1 MATFVVPAVSA
12 SDKLHSATESRAT
25 FDTTEAAPYH
35 PDVKIFRL
43 APGLAVV
50 ATLLATGA
58 TASAKKRP
66 GLEPYAGSYTG
77 QATSTTATG
86 SLAGSAT
93 LTFTGKKSG
102 LRGTFLYT
110 GILNQAGLAQNVGQ
124 TFNLNSRGVVS
135 GRVTVGDLIGTGSG
149 QASLHRNRLTF
160 SILYTLAPSTGTPVT
175 TIQLTGTVKFKSR
188 RATLTAQVASSD
200 PGFDGTLLVT
210 GKR

>member
-1 MATFVVPAVSA
+1 MATFVLPAA
-12 SDKLHSATESRAT
+12 PAGDKLHSATEPRPA
-25 FDTTEAAPYH
+25 FDTSAAGHYYLA
-35 PDVKIFRL
+35 VKIFRL

-50 ATLLATGA
+50 VALLASGA
-58 TASAKKRP
+58 TAAAKKKP

-135 GRVTVGDLIGTGSG
+135 GRVTVGDLTGSGSG
-149 QASLHRNRLTF
+149 QASLHKNKLTF

-175 TIQLTGTVKFKSR
+175 TIQISGAVTFKSR
-188 RATLTAQVASSD
+188 RVALNAQVTSSD
-200 PGFDGTLLVT
+200 PGFNGTLLVT